1 MFEYNEQR
9 RLDERRLTFN
19 VSALL
24 TAAAESVNRQKEDI
38 KSFCKLGEGGFNRV
52 FEVTMHD
59 GFRII
64 ARLPYPSTQP
74 KLLATSS
81 EVATMDLVRRH
92 NVPTPLVYAYSA
104 DANNPVGSEY
114 MVMQRVPGRSLT
126 DIWYELCDRERVKI
140 LGKIVDQEAKLF
152 NIPLPAYGSIYKPSD
167 LPNSVGHA
175 KVEADAGQFCVGPDV
190 SLEYWF
196 GMRSQIDVSRSP
208 ATTCQQVLEGGAK
221 KELAWLYSHGKPRLP
236 FDREYCEMFNY
247 EKVDSEEHI
256 RTLQKFVQVAAHTV
270 PAEEWLRKPVIRH
283 PDLSPNNI
291 FVNDDYNITSIIDWQ
306 HTTVLPLYL
315 HAGIPSSLQN
325 YGDPDSEELKKPECP
340 SNLDELDEEDRL
352 KDIELY
358 RRRHTHFYYVAATIT
373 KLNSHYK
380 AMSHNRGAFQ
390 KRLYRHAIAPWE
402 GNSIPLKALLVML
415 VKNWSELT
423 KGGIDGEQKTA
434 PCPISFQQQDADET
448 MEKMLEQEDIDN
460 KMGIVRD
467 AIGINTDGWVS
478 YERYDDAVA
487 AAKHIKAEA
496 LGYAENEL
504 EREMIEQHWPFDD
517 FDEDGRC

>member
-1 MFEYNEQR
+1 M
-9 RLDERRLTFN
+9 
-19 VSALL
+19 
-24 TAAAESVNRQKEDI
+24 
-38 KSFCKLGEGGFNRV
+38 

-208 ATTCQQVLEGGAK
+208 G
-221 KELAWLYSHGKPRLP
+221 KECTRS
-236 FDREYCEMFNY
+236 
-247 EKVDSEEHI
+247 
-256 RTLQKFVQVAAHTV
+256 TLCT
-270 PAEEWLRKPVIRH
+270 L
-283 PDLSPNNI
+283 
-291 FVNDDYNITSIIDWQ
+291 
-306 HTTVLPLYL
+306 
-315 HAGIPSSLQN
+315 
-325 YGDPDSEELKKPECP
+325 
-340 SNLDELDEEDRL
+340 
-352 KDIELY
+352 
-358 RRRHTHFYYVAATIT
+358 
-373 KLNSHYK
+373 
-380 AMSHNRGAFQ
+380 
-390 KRLYRHAIAPWE
+390 
-402 GNSIPLKALLVML
+402 
-415 VKNWSELT
+415 
-423 KGGIDGEQKTA
+423 
-434 PCPISFQQQDADET
+434 
-448 MEKMLEQEDIDN
+448 
-460 KMGIVRD
+460 
-467 AIGINTDGWVS
+467 
-478 YERYDDAVA
+478 
-487 AAKHIKAEA
+487 
-496 LGYAENEL
+496 
-504 EREMIEQHWPFDD
+504 
-517 FDEDGRC
+517 